1 MLADDID
8 ALLPQTQ
15 CTRCGYSGCRPY
27 AEAIA
32 AGAADINQCPPGG
45 AATIAQ
51 LAALLQRAVVPLNPV
66 HGTEGP
72 ALVALIDEEACIGCA
87 KCLPPCPVDAI
98 LGAHKHMHTV
108 LASVCTGC
116 ELCVAPCPVDCIRM
130 LPRAAAADAPPEPT
144 AAANRERF
152 AQRNERNGAR
162 AAARAALLHERKHHA
177 APR

>member
-1 MLADDID
+1 M
-8 ALLPQTQ
+8 
-15 CTRCGYSGCRPY
+15 
-27 AEAIA
+27 
-32 AGAADINQCPPGG
+32 
-45 AATIAQ
+45 
-51 LAALLQRAVVPLNPV
+51 VPLNPV

-98 LGAHKHMHTV
+98 LGAHKQMHTV

-130 LPRAAAADAPPEPT
+130 LPRAAAADAPPAPT

-152 AQRNERNGAR
+152 AQRNERTAAR